1 MILGL
6 DCKNFIYTNNKS
18 VSSYIRCI
26 SPLLIKKDFDFNRGR
41 RKKGQQNWREKSE
54 GESEREGEGERGYNI
69 YC

>member
-6 DCKNFIYTNNKS
+6 DCKNFNYTNNKF

-26 SPLLIKKDFDFNRGR
+26 SPLLIKQDFDFNRGR
-41 RKKGQQNWREKSE
+41 RKKGQQNWREKLE
-54 GESEREGEGERGYNI
+54 GEREREGKGETGYNI